1 MMIVFKKNLFNYNKN
16 AFKKQYKSLV
26 KKIKFSRKL
35 NKVKKSNNFLPNE
48 WENYNIKRTKNK
60 FVEINKNVIEDLEKY
75 SLKNNFKFLI

>member
-1 MMIVFKKNLFNYNKN
+1 MIVFKKNLFNYNKN

-48 WENYNIKRTKNK
+48 WENYNMKKTQNK
-60 FVEINKNVIEDLEKY
+60 FIKIDNNVVKDLIKY
-75 SLKNNFKFLI
+75 SEKNNFKFLI